1 MGTTGTRPEVYDEE
15 LLLAVDEGLL
25 SQEEAVALRAE
36 ALRLE
41 RSPLELLREQGVLS
55 EDTLFLLREELSRE
69 GTGRHEGT
77 ATGGSRPEEADTL
90 APGTPGSAPPSPV
103 TSSEEPRE
111 PAFPVPDWDR
121 YQPVRFL
128 GQGGMGLVFLAYDP
142 LLRRNVA
149 LKFVRGEDPELARRF
164 LAEARAQARVRHERV
179 CEVYEV
185 GEVQGRG
192 FIAMRYVDGQPLG
205 QLADS
210 LTLEQKVLVLR
221 QAAEGVHAA
230 HRAGLI
236 HRDIK
241 PANILVERTEDGG
254 LAPFVMDFG
263 LARDWRDEGTATG
276 AVLGTPHYMAPEQ
289 ARGEVSRLDR
299 RVDVYA
305 LGASLYALLTGQPP
319 FTGANAL
326 EVITRIQSDEL
337 RPPRALDEDI
347 PSDLEA
353 IVLKCLEKERSA
365 RYDSA
370 RALVEDLERFLG
382 GEPVLAR
389 QGLGYRLRKKVRKHR
404 VALSLGTGALL
415 VVTLALGQA
424 VLARHE
430 VAERERLSRRFTERV
445 ERIEASARYSALSR
459 LHDTREDR
467 KALRAEMNALEAE
480 VRQAGPRARGPGQYA
495 LGRALLSLDDL
506 EGARERLE
514 SAWELGYREPRVA
527 WALALVL
534 GNLYRDQLL
543 LEVERRSPEQR
554 EARRRQLEQRYRDPA
569 LAYLRQAEGVDVHAP
584 PSYVKALFAFHE
596 ARYEEALAH
605 LDTLGSTQPW
615 FYEAPL
621 LRGDIL
627 LARATHRWNQGD
639 SAGAQADLAAGRQAY
654 ATAIATAE
662 SEPAAHYA
670 LGRLELAALVIEL
683 YGQGNILP
691 HYHRGLEALS
701 HALAAAPDSYRAL
714 MLESGFHRRLA
725 EQRITQSA
733 RDVEPLLEK
742 AIAAARAAQEL
753 APPRA
758 RVPLQLAVIWRLWAR
773 YRQQQGEDP
782 REQLRQSIESFER
795 LRPEERD
802 YAFYANLGVTHRVW
816 ADYESEHGGDP
827 FVHLGKAIDAYLA
840 AIQLDERQADA
851 WINLGSAYRQRASR
865 PHAPDVPGDLERARD
880 ALERALTLNPTHLVA
895 CFQGATVSTQLAY
908 RRRDRGEDPA
918 PDIEKA
924 LTLYRK
930 GLAINPKQPQLHN
943 GLGLVLLWQAE
954 QLWEDGGAPEA
965 LLSES
970 QQAHEQARS
979 VAPQQAYAYNNLGEV
994 HALRATFQLANGED
1008 PGPSLHTAVESYRK
1022 ALELLPGDA
1031 NFWAN
1036 LARTHGL
1043 MATHVLEQG
1052 GDPRPELD
1060 RAEEAIARARQL
1072 HPRLGDAWRYLA
1084 EARGVRARW
1093 LARRDKAREE
1103 DFEEA
1108 AEAFQQALELEPRRQ
1123 EYRLAA
1129 GHFHRAWAEW
1139 RTHRNADPTP
1149 LLKRGLEW
1157 AEQLLATRSRWARA
1171 RALRASILL
1180 ALADT
1185 AAPAEQRRTWR
1196 SQAREDLAQALA
1208 HNPHLGPMWRNQL
1221 AALQQPVAGPPVPQS
1236 APATSSRPPP
1246 RAAGA
1251 PSSRPALPSSTR
1263 SFHRDASS
1271 ASPRPSRDP

>member
-1 MGTTGTRPEVYDEE
+1 MGTTGQKPEAYEEE
-15 LLLAVDEGLL
+15 LLLALDAGLL
-25 SQEEAVALRAE
+25 SQEEAGALREE

-55 EDTLFLLREELSRE
+55 EDTLVMLREELSRE
-69 GTGRHEGT
+69 DTGRRN
-77 ATGGSRPEEADTL
+77 GSNSSDSQPEEAATL
-90 APGTPGSAPPSPV
+90 APGTPGASPSSSV
-103 TSSEEPRE
+103 TPSEEPRE
-111 PAFPVPDWDR
+111 PTFPVPNWER

-149 LKFVRGEDPELARRF
+149 LKFVRGGDPELARRF

-205 QLADS
+205 QLADA
-210 LTLEQKVLVLR
+210 LTLEQKVLVLS

-263 LARDWRDEGTATG
+263 LARDWRDEGTASG

-337 RPPRALDEDI
+337 RPPRALDPDI

-404 VALSLGTGALL
+404 VALSLGAGALL

-424 VLARHE
+424 VLARRE
-430 VAERERLSRRFTERV
+430 VAERERLSRSFTERV

-467 KALRAEMNALEAE
+467 KALRAEMDALEAE
-480 VRQAGPRARGPGQYA
+480 VRQAGPRAQGPGQYA
-495 LGRALLSLDDL
+495 LGRALLTLDDL

-514 SAWELGYREPRVA
+514 SAWQLGYREPRVA
-527 WALALVL
+527 WALGLVL
-534 GNLYRDQLL
+534 GNLYREQLL
-543 LEVERRSPEQR
+543 QDVERRSPEQR

-569 LAYLRQAEGVDVHAP
+569 LAYLRQAEGLDVHAP

-605 LDTLGSTQPW
+605 LETLGTAQPW

-621 LRGDIL
+621 LRGDVF
-627 LARATHRWNQGD
+627 LARATQRWNQGD
-639 SAGAQADLAAGRQAY
+639 SAGAQADLDAGRQAY
-654 ATAIATAE
+654 ATAIGTAE
-662 SEPAAHYA
+662 SEPSAHYA
-670 LGRLELAALVIEL
+670 LGRLELAALIMEL
-683 YGQGNILP
+683 YGKGNILP
-691 HYHRGLEALS
+691 HYQRGLEALS
-701 HALAAAPDSYRAL
+701 RALAAAPDSYRAQV
-714 MLESGFHRRLA
+714 LESGFHRRLA
-725 EQRITQSA
+725 EQRINQSA
-733 RDVEPLLEK
+733 KDVEPLLEK
-742 AIAAARAAQEL
+742 AIAAARASQEL
-753 APPRA
+753 APPRT
-758 RVPLQLAVIWRLWAR
+758 RVPLQLAVTWRLWAR

-827 FVHLGKAIDAYLA
+827 FVPLGKAIDAYLA
-840 AIQLDERQADA
+840 AIHLDERQADA

-865 PHAPDVPGDLERARD
+865 PHAPDREGDLERARD
-880 ALERALTLNPTHLVA
+880 ALDRALALNPANVAA
-895 CFQGATVSTQLAY
+895 CFHGADVSTQLAHL
-908 RRRDRGEDPA
+908 RHNRGEDFG
-918 PDIEKA
+918 PDLEKA

-930 GLAINPKQPQLHN
+930 GLAINPKLSLLHN
-943 GLGLVLLWQAE
+943 GLGMVFVWQAE
-954 QLWEDGGAPEA
+954 QLWEDGGDPEA
-965 LLSES
+965 LLTQS
-970 QQAHEQARS
+970 QQAYEQARA

-994 HALRATFQLANGED
+994 HALRATFQLASGED
-1008 PGPSLHTAVESYRK
+1008 PSPSLRKAEESYRK

-1036 LARTHGL
+1036 LARTHDL
-1043 MATHVLEQG
+1043 RATRILEQG

-1060 RAEEAIARARQL
+1060 RAEEAVARARQL

-1093 LARRDKAREE
+1093 LARRDQAREE

-1108 AEAFQQALELEPRRQ
+1108 AKAFQQARELEPQRL
-1123 EYRLAA
+1123 EYQLAA
-1129 GHFHRAWAEW
+1129 GHFYRAWAEW
-1139 RTHRNADPTP
+1139 REHRGADPVP
-1149 LLKRGLEW
+1149 LLRQGLEK
-1157 AEQLLATRSRWARA
+1157 AEQLLATRPRWARA
-1171 RALRASILL
+1171 QTLRASILL

-1185 AAPAEQRRTWR
+1185 AAPAEQQRTWR
-1196 SQAREDLAQALA
+1196 NQAREDLKQALA
-1208 HNPHLGPMWRNQL
+1208 HNPHLRPAWSHQL
-1221 AALQQPVAGPPVPQS
+1221 AALQQPVAG
-1236 APATSSRPPP
+1236 
-1246 RAAGA
+1246 
-1251 PSSRPALPSSTR
+1251 
-1263 SFHRDASS
+1263 
-1271 ASPRPSRDP
+1271 SPGP